1 MDFMPAEKKWEALSP
16 EKRLAAKVHRRN
28 RIGTYIKVIEELVN
42 LGFDT
47 DDETEVLFMSLEE
60 KLVDSALILYQLLSK
75 KKTNK
80 ICYNLSVIL

>member
-1 MDFMPAEKKWEALSP
+1 M
-16 EKRLAAKVHRRN
+16 RN

-75 KKTNK
+75 KKTND
-80 ICYNLSVIL
+80 VV